1 MSESSSYIHFKRSE
15 SEDALPAGGGGGGG
29 SSVTGNG
36 TGSVTGTLAY
46 SPHSSDIQ
54 DIDDAGSPG
63 DQSPPGAVTDG
74 QTPGTP
80 QSQGGQPK
88 KKTRSRTISS
98 LTAEQLARKRA
109 HDRDAQRA
117 IRTRTKNQIS
127 ALETRVKELE
137 HEKNEWEFKYT
148 ELKKELDHA
157 LDALDAIKRNGL
169 QPSSAASATSASV
182 GMTSAPIGMRGPLG
196 VTSGKPPVIVRGDP
210 NSAGFMETNV
220 EGGDAMAL
228 STTGKESSAMSLDF
242 VCHAGFRPNGYRQ
255 IQDQPYEYT
264 SRKRSLAD
272 LNSSSSSDVSSDL
285 LRRVSGAQSLLTS
298 SPSSTVY
305 SIPSVQYPGTYCVRA
320 NGHWEV
326 MPRHLPPTC
335 ILDRVYLEFLE
346 EQARLHRMNGTP
358 LSVLAGPPQPDV
370 TFIVSP
376 GSRPPRN
383 GLTQVMSAIV
393 DTFGDLVQLPER
405 LAIVYVL
412 YIWMRWA
419 INPTQESYDNMP
431 EYVKPRPSQL
441 FTARPIW
448 FDHMPWP
455 MTRDVMAK
463 NPELYSNTEF
473 SIEYTSS
480 LSVNWPYDPVDTVMQ
495 LSIGE
500 YVINPVFEAHIRKIE
515 NWSLGSRFVELYP
528 DLAPHVRVV
537 DHPPGKKFDI
547 RLLDGA
553 MAALRGRRPMC

>member
-1 MSESSSYIHFKRSE
+1 MSEPSAYIHFKRSE
-15 SEDALPAGGGGGGG
+15 SEDALPAG
-29 SSVTGNG
+29 
-36 TGSVTGTLAY
+36 TGSASGAGTLAY

-54 DIDDAGSPG
+54 DIDDTGSPG
-63 DQSPPGAVTDG
+63 TQSPPGGMAVTDGG

-117 IRTRTKNQIS
+117 IRTRTKNQIT

-137 HEKNEWEFKYT
+137 HEKGEWEFKAG
-148 ELKKELDHA
+148 ELKKELDRA

-169 QPSSAASATSASV
+169 QPSPAASASSTPA
-182 GMTSAPIGMRGPLG
+182 GLTSAPLVMRGPPLG
-196 VTSGKPPVIVRGDP
+196 VTSGKPPVIVRAEPVPNAAGYMEAAVDNGD
-210 NSAGFMETNV
+210 G
-220 EGGDAMAL
+220 MAL
-228 STTGKESSAMSLDF
+228 STTGKESSGAMSLDF

-346 EQARLHRMNGTP
+346 EQARLHRVNGTP

-376 GSRPPRN
+376 GLRPPRN
-383 GLTQVMSAIV
+383 GLTQVMAAIV
-393 DTFGDLVQLPER
+393 DTFGDLVLLPER

-463 NPELYSNTEF
+463 HPELYSNTEF

-480 LSVNWPYDPVDTVMQ
+480 LSVNWPYDPAETVMQ
-495 LSIGE
+495 QTPGE
-500 YVINPVFEAHIRKIE
+500 YVINPVFEEHIRKIE
-515 NWSLGSRFVELYP
+515 NWSIGSRFAELYP
-528 DLAPHVRVV
+528 DLAPHLKIV
-537 DHPPGKKFDI
+537 DHEPGKKFDVRI
-547 RLLDGA
+547 FDSA
-553 MAALRGRRPMC
+553 MAAVRGRGSVC